1 MSGTIGAMTG
11 GGTLQ
16 QLIEQAASTKSR
28 LDQLTTQASS
38 GYVATT
44 YAGVDAASGGAGAT
58 QSSLALG
65 SQITGLTSIVTNI
78 NAATGRMGV
87 QQTALANI
95 SSIASGVMSA
105 LQSADPTNPQSLAV
119 IASSAQQ
126 ALVQVANMLD
136 TKDGN
141 VYVFGGQNSSVPPI
155 PNPNAINSSGFA
167 TQIAA
172 AVTGL
177 TTSGASA
184 TSATILA
191 IGQSNAAGTTPF
203 APSLDAN
210 SALPQVALGNGTTAM
225 IGIAANANGFVA
237 SSASGN
243 GAGTTGSY
251 MRDIL
256 TTIASVA
263 SLGTNSMSSPAY
275 TSFAQSTAATLGT
288 AIDTL
293 NQDAGV
299 LGNTQ
304 SAMTAQATGLQQT
317 ITGITTQQAGLNQV
331 NMATTLS
338 DLSSVQTQLQAS
350 YQLIAAMKTMS
361 LTQYI

>member
-1 MSGTIGAMTG
+1 MSGTIGTMTG
-11 GGTLQ
+11 AGTLQ
-16 QLIEQAASTKSR
+16 QLIAQAAATKSR
-28 LDQLTTQASS
+28 LDQLTAQASS

-65 SQITGLTSIVTNI
+65 SQIAGLTSTVSNI

-95 SSIASGVMSA
+95 SSIATGVMSA

-119 IASSAQQ
+119 VARSAQQ

-141 VYVFGGQNSSVPPI
+141 VYVFGGQNSSEPPV
-155 PNPNAINSSGFA
+155 PNPNAINSAGFA
-167 TQIAA
+167 TQIAD
-172 AVTGL
+172 AVASLATN
-177 TTSGASA
+177 GASA

-191 IGQSNAAGTTPF
+191 IGQSNILGTTPF
-203 APSLDAN
+203 ATALGAN
-210 SALPQVALGNGTTAM
+210 PALPQVALGNGTTAT
-225 IGIAANANGFVA
+225 IGIAANTNGFVT
-237 SSASGN
+237 SSASSN

-263 SLGTNSMSSPAY
+263 SLGTGSMNAASY
-275 TSFAQSTAATLGT
+275 TNFAQSTAATLGN

-317 ITGITTQQAGLNQV
+317 INGMTTQQAGYNQV

-338 DLSSVQTQLQAS
+338 DLSAVQTQLQAS

>member
-1 MSGTIGAMTG
+1 MTG
-11 GGTLQ
+11 AGTLQ
-16 QLIEQAASTKSR
+16 QLIEQAAATKSR

-38 GYVATT
+38 GYIATT

-65 SQITGLTSIVTNI
+65 GQIASLTSTVSNI
-78 NAATGRMGV
+78 NAATGRMGI

-95 SSIASGVMSA
+95 SSVASGVLSA
-105 LQSADPTNPQSLAV
+105 LQSVDPINPQSLAV
-119 IASSAQQ
+119 VASSAQL

-141 VYVFGGQNSSVPPI
+141 VYVFGGQNSNEPPI
-155 PNPNAINSSGFA
+155 PNPNAINNSGFA

-172 AVTGL
+172 TVASLATN
-177 TTSGASA
+177 GASA
-184 TSATILA
+184 TSAAALA

-203 APSLDAN
+203 AAMLGASP
-210 SALPQVALGNGTTAM
+210 ALPQVSLGNGATAT
-225 IGIAANANGFVA
+225 IGIAANTNGFVT
-237 SSASGN
+237 SSGSSN
-243 GAGTTGSY
+243 GADTTGSY

-263 SLGTNSMSSPAY
+263 SLGPVSPNTTSYA
-275 TSFAQSTAATLGT
+275 SFARSTAATLGS

-304 SAMTAQATGLQQT
+304 NAMTAQATGLQQT
-317 ITGITTQQAGLNQV
+317 INGMTTQQAGYDQV

-338 DLSSVQTQLQAS
+338 DLSAVQTQLQAS